1 LVEVKEMEEKMAA
14 LRDVLKKADRVA
26 VLTGAGISAGA
37 VLAEINL
44 ESTPHSQFMDF
55 AFHGKAGDIVPRL
68 VEGWA

>member
-1 LVEVKEMEEKMAA
+1 LAKVKKMEEKIKA
-14 LRDVLKKADRVA
+14 LKGTLKKADRV
-26 VLTGAGISAGA
+26 VILTGA

-55 AFHGKAGDIVPRL
+55 VFHGKAGDILPRL